1 MSSVPRGLSE
11 FLHRYIPEIE
21 KEMFEFLPIQEPE
34 NFLYAPMRD
43 YPERGGKRFRPAL
56 VLLACQVFNGDMS
69 MISHDIEE
77 LASIVFVF
85 LNFLRVETTGIN
97 DNKDPLETAQWTNY
111 LPEAF
116 GLREAVKG
124 SSYRWCAR
132 EGYARI
138 CFV

>member
-1 MSSVPRGLSE
+1 MVATTRSE
-11 FLHRYIPEIE
+11 N
-21 KEMFEFLPIQEPE
+21 E
-34 NFLYAPMRD
+34 N
-43 YPERGGKRFRPAL
+43 
-56 VLLACQVFNGDMS
+56 
-69 MISHDIEE
+69 
-77 LASIVFVF
+77 SI
-85 LNFLRVETTGIN
+85 TTTTTAGIN

-138 CFV
+138 CFCIKV